1 MPAAVGAAILSAFGA
16 ATWTALTI
24 QVLVYSAAS
33 FALTKVINA
42 LMPRRKTGE
51 TRGMEASVTD
61 SSADGRVLYGEARV
75 SGINVIPPWTSG
87 DNNRY
92 LHQVLAVAVHE
103 VDSYSDVYFDQ
114 ETISNAAIGAV
125 TSSANDGKVTGGKYN
140 NAAWIRRYLGTASQ
154 TVDFI
159 LNAAFSGTWTADA
172 RGRGIAYVA
181 LQYDYGDGKV
191 YSGIPQ
197 VTFKVKGK
205 KCYDPRL
212 DTSPGANPTNAAYA
226 AWTTNPALCWA
237 DYKTAAYGRN
247 VPAAD
252 IDWPSV
258 VTAANECEELVAIP
272 GTTQKRYTCNGILLA
287 NNDPNDNEKKLLD
300 AMMGRMVYIRGK
312 WTVYA
317 GSWQTPQTVID
328 KADWSAL
335 GAIQTTASRDG
346 GRFNG
351 VRVYHIDP
359 ERNWQRVECFP
370 RFSDTYRTADNNE
383 RIWLEMEQ
391 PLCTNAFEAQRKAE
405 LLLRASRNGVRVTGT
420 LPPRFMLLAP
430 WETVSLNFDELGW
443 VSKTFRI
450 VTTTPNPDGSIEVS
464 MVEEQTGDW
473 ADMATGEYGNPS
485 VATLPTANP
494 TSPSAPRNLLIEPQP
509 GLLRFDW
516 DEPVVKPE
524 GTRYRVLA
532 AAGSYVDPASRAV
545 IFDGVATDALY
556 PILNTSSRQF
566 YQVQAYAGSY
576 FSDYTPNTFGIGAAP
591 LFGGTEK
598 RAVRGTWVN
607 TGQTQG
613 NSMQARLEGF
623 RTRGGELR
631 VQFDY
636 TVVGSIA
643 VTMADVQSWPGL
655 NPSSQTIPGSATG
668 GIVFGLYRR
677 VDSGA
682 YLEAPVNTAFAWELV
697 DHSGTGKLGANPLTV
712 WWGLVRDGKIL
723 PPGYPSSSAAP
734 MHFGIF
740 TVVDEIVTPG
750 AVIAKKEY
758 IERPLI
764 TSAFYEYKAGP
775 YEFRSDNRY
784 PDSAEFSKVFSY
796 VKAYA
801 LNGSHSGLSNIVIN
815 ETINLTALEALGVP
829 SDAPVSGQDFV
840 RKNGAWVA
848 AASSGAGIADAPSD
862 SVPYLR
868 RNAAWV
874 NANSYITGIGS
885 GFADASSDGNL
896 YARKNNA
903 WSNINSLADAAP
915 KAVGSGSLWAQY
927 NGSWTNISSLSSTV
941 PDAVG
946 SGTLFARYNNSW
958 TNINSLRSAVMD
970 ASSNGQVVARLNNS
984 WVPVGSYF
992 LPTTWDASSNG
1003 ALMARLN
1010 NTWARVGSYF
1020 LSDAS
1025 SDGKIYGRLNGA
1037 WYDIT
1042 SFALADAPLNS
1053 LYYTRYNGQ
1062 WVSIGSAA
1070 SVLGQAAAFIT
1081 TGGVSTPSFVHFE
1094 ARSRFI
1100 DYSLGPT
1107 GAATKAP
1114 EPLGRMGFQVW
1125 NYDRVLH
1132 YGASAASGT
1141 VVDVS
1146 VGQHSDTWVFNS
1158 GSEYI
1163 SVGDP
1168 VAVNSQ
1174 TFPGI
1179 WQDGILT
1186 VSLADAMSSMRSR
1199 VIGVAAQDIPVYGT
1213 GFVRQKGRLE
1223 WFVNT
1228 KNALL
1233 YGYDAART
1241 IYLGTTP
1248 GTLTNT
1254 IPAAPA
1260 RIVRV
1265 GYGARPYA
1273 LSSSG
1278 GLTGFANFIVDIQ
1291 EGDALT
1297 RNTHTSSAAD
1307 KSVLMYS
1314 ASADLWEDR
1323 SLNFSDLPMQTGRL
1337 LGRTSAN
1344 TGGAETITVGTGL
1357 QLSGGVLSATGGGGG
1372 GGGGTSKVLVQSL
1385 DIGSQPGVQGAF
1397 TYTEVPNV
1405 CARGLASRILIGI
1418 AGNIQPLFDVEVRN
1432 AGSSSGDL
1440 FLRAIGVTDARYEA
1454 SIPFYYENDA
1464 SQSVFVGIRNR
1475 ASSTASFNLNMLR
1488 VEKFA

>member
-1 MPAAVGAAILSAFGA
+1 MPQAVGAAILAAFKV
-16 ATWTALTI
+16 ATWKALVI
-24 QVLVYSAAS
+24 KALVYSAAT

-42 LMPRRKTGE
+42 LTPRPKTGE
-51 TRGMEASVTD
+51 TRGIDVSVVD
-61 SSADGRVLYGEARV
+61 SAADGRVLYGEVRT

-103 VDSYSDVYFDQ
+103 IDSYSDVYFDQ
-114 ETISNAAIGAV
+114 DTISNAAIGAV

-140 NAAWIRRYLGTASQ
+140 SAAWIRRYLGTASQ

-197 VTFKVKGK
+197 ITFKVKGK

-391 PLCTNAFEAQRKAE
+391 PMCTNAFEAQRKAE

-473 ADMATGEYGNPS
+473 ADMAAGEYGSPS

-532 AAGSYVDPASRAV
+532 AAGSYADPSSRAV

-576 FSDYTPNTFGIGAAP
+576 FSDYTPNTFGIGAVP
-591 LFGGTEK
+591 LYGGVEK
-598 RAVRGTWVN
+598 RVARGTWVN
-607 TGQTQG
+607 TGASQG
-613 NSMQARLEGF
+613 NSMQARLGGF
-623 RTRGGELR
+623 IAAGGEMR
-631 VQFDY
+631 IVYDY
-636 TVVGSIA
+636 SIVGSIA

-655 NPSSQTIPGSATG
+655 NPSSQTIPGSYDG
-668 GIVFGLYRR
+668 GNVLGLYMR

-682 YLEAPVNTAFAWELV
+682 YYEPPG
-697 DHSGTGKLGANPLTV
+697 GTYWQEIDLAGSGKLETNPLTV

-740 TVVDEIVTPG
+740 TVVDEIATPG
-750 AVIAKKEY
+750 AVVAKTEY
-758 IERPLI
+758 LVRGGI
-764 TSAFYEYKAGP
+764 TSAFYEFKAGP
-775 YEFRSDNRY
+775 YRFRSDGKY
-784 PDSAEFSKVFSY
+784 PDEAEFSTVHSY

-815 ETINLTALEALGVP
+815 EAVSVTAIEMLGIP
-829 SDAPVSGQDFV
+829 AEAPVSGQDFV

-885 GFADASSDGNL
+885 GFADASSDNNL

-927 NGSWTNISSLSSTV
+927 NGSWTNISSLSSAV

-958 TNINSLRSAVMD
+958 TSINSLRDAVVD
-970 ASSNGQVVARLNNS
+970 AASSGNLVARLNNT
-984 WVPVGSYF
+984 WARVGSYF

-1010 NTWARVGSYF
+1010 NTWVPVSSFF
-1020 LSDAS
+1020 LTDAA
-1025 SDGKIYGRLNGA
+1025 SDGKIYGRLNGG

-1053 LYYTRYNGQ
+1053 TYQVRYNGQ
-1062 WVSIGSAA
+1062 WVAVGSAGAFVFDTA
-1070 SVLGQAAAFIT
+1070 S
-1081 TGGVSTPSFVHFE
+1081 
-1094 ARSRFI
+1094 
-1100 DYSLGPT
+1100 
-1107 GAATKAP
+1107 
-1114 EPLGRMGFQVW
+1114 
-1125 NYDRVLH
+1125 
-1132 YGASAASGT
+1132 
-1141 VVDVS
+1141 
-1146 VGQHSDTWVFNS
+1146 
-1158 GSEYI
+1158 
-1163 SVGDP
+1163 
-1168 VAVNSQ
+1168 
-1174 TFPGI
+1174 
-1179 WQDGILT
+1179 DGIPYVRLNAGWSRASSHFLPT
-1186 VSLADAMSSMRSR
+1186 TFDVTSDGIAYVRRNNAWTRASSLFLPTSYDAPAD
-1199 VIGVAAQDIPVYGT
+1199 GQ
-1213 GFVRQKGRLE
+1213 
-1223 WFVNT
+1223 
-1228 KNALL
+1228 L
-1233 YGYDAART
+1233 YGRK
-1241 IYLGTTP
+1241 
-1248 GTLTNT
+1248 N
-1254 IPAAPA
+1254 
-1260 RIVRV
+1260 
-1265 GYGARPYA
+1265 GA
-1273 LSSSG
+1273 
-1278 GLTGFANFIVDIQ
+1278 
-1291 EGDALT
+1291 
-1297 RNTHTSSAAD
+1297 
-1307 KSVLMYS
+1307 
-1314 ASADLWEDR
+1314 WE
-1323 SLNFSDLPMQTGRL
+1323 
-1337 LGRTSAN
+1337 
-1344 TGGAETITVGTGL
+1344 V
-1357 QLSGGVLSATGGGGG
+1357 VTGGGGG

>member
-159 LNAAFSGTWTADA
+159 LNAAFSGSWTADA

-473 ADMATGEYGNPS
+473 ADMAAGEYGNPS
-485 VATLPTANP
+485 VAGLPTANP
-494 TSPSAPRNLLIEPQP
+494 TSPSAPRNFTVESLPSA
-509 GLLRFDW
+509 LRFDW
-516 DEPVVKPE
+516 DDSIVKPE
-524 GTRYRVLA
+524 GTRYRVLM
-532 AAGSYVDPASRAV
+532 GTTSYTAPQSRE
-545 IFDGVATDALY
+545 IIYDGLVSDALY
-556 PILNTSSRQF
+556 TILNTSSRQF
-566 YQVQAYAGSY
+566 YYAQAYAGSY
-576 FSDYTPNTFGIGAAP
+576 FSEYTPNTFGISALP
-591 LFGGTEK
+591 LFNGVEQ
-598 RAVRGTWVN
+598 RNSARSAVN
-607 TGQTQG
+607 TGTVATSLG
-613 NSMQARLEGF
+613 VEAGGF
-623 RTRGGELR
+623 YARGGQVRLLCEYTVECSKEVTYTEVSSWPTGGGGVPKWDQFYELDVA
-631 VQFDY
+631 VQRRINSGSWTTVYLSDVGTTSGPVRPAVWTQLSKNGQTLERLGTPSLNSGDTGLAFNLRAFDY
-636 TVVGSIA
+636 NDDQYNQGA
-643 VTMADVQSWPGL
+643 
-655 NPSSQTIPGSATG
+655 
-668 GIVFGLYRR
+668 IV
-677 VDSGA
+677 
-682 YLEAPVNTAFAWELV
+682 
-697 DHSGTGKLGANPLTV
+697 
-712 WWGLVRDGKIL
+712 
-723 PPGYPSSSAAP
+723 
-734 MHFGIF
+734 
-740 TVVDEIVTPG
+740 
-750 AVIAKKEY
+750 EY
-758 IERPLI
+758 IEPSAQ
-764 TSAFYEYKAGP
+764 TSAFYEYRFVTWNTNSQTVWSRLAL
-775 YEFRSDNRY
+775 SINS
-784 PDSAEFSKVFSY
+784 PDTLSYNPLPSAPIK
-796 VKAYA
+796 
-801 LNGSHSGLSNIVIN
+801 
-815 ETINLTALEALGVP
+815 ETMSIRLFEQVGVP
-829 SDAPVSGQDFV
+829 TEAPADGTNYV

-848 AASSGAGIADAPSD
+848 MASSGAGIADAPSD

-896 YARKNNA
+896 YARRNNA
-903 WSNINSLADAAP
+903 WTNINSLADAAP
-915 KAVGSGSLWAQY
+915 KPTGTGNLWAFY
-927 NGSWTNISSLSSTV
+927 NGSWTNISSLSSAV

-946 SGTLFARYNNSW
+946 SGTLYGRLNNSW
-958 TNINSLRSAVMD
+958 TNINSLRDAVMD

-992 LPTTWDASSNG
+992 LPTTWDAASNG

-1062 WVSIGSAA
+1062 WVSVGSATA
-1070 SVLGQAAAFIT
+1070 VS
-1081 TGGVSTPSFVHFE
+1081 GVSRTLDVRVYNPTSATIPRGYVV
-1094 ARSRFI
+1094 AVGSRVFGGI
-1100 DYSLGPT
+1100 
-1107 GAATKAP
+1107 
-1114 EPLGRMGFQVW
+1114 QVSGEVPVW
-1125 NYDRVLH
+1125 L
-1132 YGASAASGT
+1132 ASAADPT
-1141 VVDVS
+1141 RCDVV
-1146 VGQHSDTWVFNS
+1146 
-1158 GSEYI
+1158 
-1163 SVGDP
+1163 
-1168 VAVNSQ
+1168 
-1174 TFPGI
+1174 
-1179 WQDGILT
+1179 
-1186 VSLADAMSSMRSR
+1186 
-1199 VIGVAAQDIPVYGT
+1199 GVALNDIPSGAE
-1213 GFVRQKGRLE
+1213 GFVRSRGVVPLGGMAFDANWGDRIWLSNSPGLMSASSLLAPTRAVPIGIQLGFDFDSSAV
-1223 WFVNT
+1223 FVDLYNGNDLLSNSNVSSPSD
-1228 KNALL
+1228 KAALTWNSSSQL
-1233 YGYDAART
+1233 WLPR
-1241 IYLGTTP
+1241 
-1248 GTLTNT
+1248 
-1254 IPAAPA
+1254 
-1260 RIVRV
+1260 RV
-1265 GYGARPYA
+1265 G
-1273 LSSSG
+1273 
-1278 GLTGFANFIVDIQ
+1278 I
-1291 EGDALT
+1291 
-1297 RNTHTSSAAD
+1297 
-1307 KSVLMYS
+1307 
-1314 ASADLWEDR
+1314 ADLD
-1323 SLNFSDLPMQTGRL
+1323 MQTGRL

-1344 TGGAETITVGTGL
+1344 TGGVETITVGTGL

-1385 DIGSQPGVQGAF
+1385 GLGALPGQQGAF